1 MPLNLLNKLKRQV
14 AANGS
19 ADPWLGDPLPRE
31 PKVKTKLTPEEESLR
46 QQRAQAWEN
55 GPLTKTE
62 LVEARAKGLHMEVL
76 VQPNKLFGLVAG
88 ALAVAAEVE
97 AKREKDAWPAKA
109 VWQDGPDG
117 PGYYSG
123 GLKWD

>member
-55 GPLTKTE
+55 GPLTKAE
-62 LVEARAKGLHMEVL
+62 LAEARARGLHMETPI
-76 VQPNKLFGLVAG
+76 QPNKLFGLVAG

-97 AKREKDAWPAKA
+97 TVQEEGGWMSGAE
-109 VWQDGPDG
+109 GY
-117 PGYYSG
+117 GYYRG
-123 GLKWD
+123 GVRLYHY